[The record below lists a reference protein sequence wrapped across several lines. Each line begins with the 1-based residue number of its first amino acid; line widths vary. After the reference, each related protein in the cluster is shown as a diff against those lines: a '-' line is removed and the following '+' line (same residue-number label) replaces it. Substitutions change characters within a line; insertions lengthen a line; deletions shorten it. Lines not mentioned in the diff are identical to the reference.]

1 MVEGIKDVE
10 GNYKLIFKVL
20 MYNVDGFFVISVFLN
35 VDLID
40 IKSLYYDKNVVK
52 FVNDKINI
60 IVKIIKLLIVDRFNI
75 NGWDIFDI
83 CLLLDLKIIVDY
95 FEIRNIFGVGL
106 LSDVIKMFFNIYK
119 NYFINRDFD

>member
-1 MVEGIKDVE
+1 
-10 GNYKLIFKVL
+10 

-40 IKSLYYDKNVVK
+40 IKSVYYDKNVVK

-75 NGWDIFDI
+75 NGWNIFDV